1 MFQQERPHDVTA
13 SSQQETGEELQD
25 LLQREEIVDLKQ
37 YVDTEA
43 NAAAEARLSELM
55 KALDENG
62 DGQVSL
68 TEFTEHATE
77 ENLNKLVTDGVIT
90 EGEKSKISQDRRH
103 HQVIGS
109 RGDSRYSPQPE
120 ETAHAETGLSNEP
133 TPQAKAS
140 MDDILAAMSI
150 AVGPHDDTQHND
162 IVTKQELP
170 LEDHDTLHQDSH
182 QEHPSETLTTQVDLE
197 ALRAIRDEMSHK
209 PEEHLKVEATPQ
221 GQVGVIEA
229 VESALPAAE
238 PEQSLTE
245 ETEVGSEK
253 LSDVLSHSL
262 DQLETISAEINADL
276 QNKKPVP
283 FESIGTDVDI
293 LVVHETEN
301 LVHKPTAAVPET
313 LESLSSEHTTPHV
326 EQSTIATDPASL
338 TPEVESASTALHAER
353 PDQEKSQE
361 NSLERENSRFKGR
374 KGDLIFSV

>member
-1 MFQQERPHDVTA
+1 MFQQEQSHDATA
-13 SSQQETGEELQD
+13 SSQPETGEELQD

-77 ENLNKLVTDGVIT
+77 ENLSKLVTDGVIT

-103 HQVIGS
+103 HQVIS
-109 RGDSRYSPQPE
+109 SKGDSRHNPE
-120 ETAHAETGLSNEP
+120 TDEAAHAGTSLSNEP

-140 MDDILAAMSI
+140 MDDILAAMGV
-150 AVGPHDDTQHND
+150 AVGPHDDTQHNE

-170 LEDHDTLHQDSH
+170 LDGDDTLDLNSD
-182 QEHPSETLTTQVDLE
+182 QEHHSETLTTQVDLE
-197 ALRAIRDEMSHK
+197 ALRAIRDEINHN
-209 PEEHLKVEATPQ
+209 PEEEHREEATH
-221 GQVGVIEA
+221 GQVQVIEA
-229 VESALPAAE
+229 VESIFLAAE

-245 ETEVGSEK
+245 EVEVGSEK
-253 LSDVLSHSL
+253 LSDALSHSL
-262 DQLETISAEINADL
+262 EQLEMISAEINADL
-276 QNKKPVP
+276 QNKEPVP
-283 FESIGTDVDI
+283 FESIGTDVDTFTAHDSEK
-293 LVVHETEN
+293 LSHEPKT
-301 LVHKPTAAVPET
+301 VPEA
-313 LESLSSEHTTPHV
+313 LESLALKDTTPHV

-361 NSLERENSRFKGR
+361 NSLERENARFKGR